1 MCVLVLRTVMRLV
14 SVCIFFFKQKT
25 AYEMRISD
33 WSSDVCSSD
42 LNVLTE
48 AQRRDYFRNGYLSLP
63 NYVPETWLKKLHD
76 ATSDLLERSR
86 KIEQSDATYVLEDG
100 HSQDNPRLHRV
111 TSPQDH
117 HPAFWD
123 FICSD
128 VMTNLVADGRPRC

>member
-1 MCVLVLRTVMRLV
+1 
-14 SVCIFFFKQKT
+14 
-25 AYEMRISD
+25 MRIAP
-33 WSSDVCSSD
+33 
-42 LNVLTE
+42 NVLTE
-48 AQRRDYFRNGYLSLP
+48 AQRREYFRNGYLSLP

-76 ATSDLLERSR
+76 STSDLLERSR

-128 VMTNLVADGRPRC
+128 VMTNLVADVVGPDVKFHHAKLHVKSGHGKQIGRASCREREGKYV